1 MPGYSSNARVAPKTM
16 TKDEQEALLRCT
28 NQDKKHMRDHIL
40 ILLALATGLRQH
52 ELVALNV
59 GDVFRRGGKARK
71 RVQLKVF
78 KRSGPAA
85 PYQEIMLAKD
95 ERKKLEE
102 YYRWKKQRGEGL
114 EKTAPLFMSR
124 KHNRLATR
132 TVRHLFT
139 VWQERAE
146 LDRTYTFHAL
156 RHSAAMNHYRASNN
170 IRLTQRFLRH
180 KNLNTTMIYTLPTD
194 EELAASVERMSERMR
209 VPTPPL
215 AA

>member
-1 MPGYSSNARVAPKTM
+1 MPSFNSNARVAPKTL

-28 NQDKKHMRDHIL
+28 SQDKKHLRDHIL

-78 KRSGPAA
+78 KRSGPPA
-85 PYQEIMLAKD
+85 PYQEIMLARD
-95 ERKKLEE
+95 ERVKLEE
-102 YYRWKKQRGEGL
+102 YYRWKKNRGEGVNI
-114 EKTAPLFMSR
+114 KSPLFMSR
-124 KHNRLATR
+124 NHKQLATR
-132 TVRHLFT
+132 TVRHLFA

-146 LDRTYTFHAL
+146 LDRKHTFHAL
-156 RHSAAMNHYRASNN
+156 RHTAGMSHYRACGD

-194 EELAASVERMSERMR
+194 EELAESVDRMSAMR
-209 VPTPPL
+209 RARSEPL